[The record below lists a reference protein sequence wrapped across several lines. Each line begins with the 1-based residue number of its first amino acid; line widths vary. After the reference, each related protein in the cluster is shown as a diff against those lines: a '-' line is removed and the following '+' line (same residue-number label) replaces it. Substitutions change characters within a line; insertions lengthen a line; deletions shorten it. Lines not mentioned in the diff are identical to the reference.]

1 MTPTTVVDDAT
12 GAVVAA
18 EPESAEA
25 ESSDGTVEGVVFT
38 CVKSR
43 PRITTTSPVATSFTG
58 WSSAP
63 ESRYAATVRAAP
75 SWPFA

>member
-12 GAVVAA
+12 GVVVDA
-18 EPESAEA
+18 EPEPSEA
-25 ESSDGTVEGVVFT
+25 ESSDATVEGVVFT
-38 CVKSR
+38 WVKSR
-43 PRITTTSPVATSFTG
+43 PRMTTTSPVATSFTG

-63 ESRYAATVRAAP
+63 ESRYTATVRAAP